1 MQDASILKLEL
12 NITDEDFL
20 EKPLIV
26 YDSPFLE
33 HIDFAGPRIKS
44 ETNSETTSETI
55 SEKKSENSPNKSEY
69 TNILKMNIYLVILIL
84 LFL

>member
-44 ETNSETTSETI
+44 ETTSET
-55 SEKKSENSPNKSEY
+55 KSENSPIKSEY
-69 TNILKMNIYLVILIL
+69 AILLNMNIYLVILIL